1 MALINVLWDYYDAE
15 GYDSFQ
21 DAANNV
27 KAKYAASMQTDGF
40 FMWVMPK
47 EKKRHYAYN
56 PIIFKAYY
64 CKVTTSNPSR
74 TMQGSFVLNSTTY
87 YYYVADGTAASDPES
102 VEASL
107 TLYSDSALTKD
118 IATLKADT
126 LQGVATFNAAAVV
139 RSLLAQDY
147 LSMPFS
153 SSSVIITETNK
164 STLNIF
170 YATNLKVSGSHN
182 TSYLTYYVE
191 NAVAQTGNNGE
202 KKFVGQYFLQDHREL
217 IVNVHKT
224 EAGLVVED
232 AFPRITMLSGAIGTW
247 DVYWYTPGGRSYMN
261 ITWGIG
267 AFELRVAQEKTM
279 MMQELV
285 EYTADFVTYNNI
297 DGTGINGLVAQ
308 ANIESDRRPFKVRII
323 DCPFEQTFPIRWRN
337 RKGVAEYYTFLGN
350 GYKIKESKTTGVKDR
365 YIEDASLV
373 NTNRIPYAIDASRKL
388 KLGINNATTEEID
401 VLTKLPYSPWIEWYD
416 YANMMWTRVTVAEF
430 KNTEQMNNPG
440 NDFEI
445 TFECP
450 AVNTQFE

>member
-1 MALINVLWDYYDAE
+1 M
-15 GYDSFQ
+15 
-21 DAANNV
+21 
-27 KAKYAASMQTDGF
+27 
-40 FMWVMPK
+40 
-47 EKKRHYAYN
+47 
-56 PIIFKAYY
+56 
-64 CKVTTSNPSR
+64 
-74 TMQGSFVLNSTTY
+74 
-87 YYYVADGTAASDPES
+87 
-102 VEASL
+102 EASL

-191 NAVAQTGNNGE
+191 NAVAQTGNDGE

-224 EAGLVVED
+224 EAGSVVED

-323 DCPFEQTFPIRWRN
+323 NCPFEQTFPIRWRN

-365 YIEDASLV
+365 YIEDASL
-373 NTNRIPYAIDASRKL
+373 ASRKL

>member
-21 DAANNV
+21 AAADNV

-64 CKVTTSNPSR
+64 CKVATSNPSR
-74 TMQGSFVLNSTTY
+74 TMQGSFVLNGTTY
-87 YYYVADGTAASDPES
+87 YYYVADGSSASDPES
-102 VEASL
+102 VEVSL
-107 TLYSDSALTKD
+107 TLYKDSALSQS

-126 LQGVATFNAAAVV
+126 MRGMATLNAAVVV
-139 RSLLAQDY
+139 RSLLAQNY
-147 LSMPFS
+147 LSQSFVS
-153 SSSVIITETNK
+153 SSSLITDDNK
-164 STLNIF
+164 SILNIF
-170 YATNLKVSGSHN
+170 YATNLKISGSHN

-191 NAVAQTGNNGE
+191 NAVAQTGNDGE
-202 KKFVGQYFLQDHREL
+202 KKFAGQYFLQDHREL

-247 DVYWYTPGGRSYMN
+247 DIYWYTPGGRSYMN
-261 ITWGIG
+261 VTWGIG
-267 AFELRVAQEKTM
+267 AFEFRVAQVRTM

-297 DGTGINGLVAQ
+297 DGTGINGVVAQ
-308 ANIESDRRPFKVRII
+308 ANIESDRRPFNLRII
-323 DCPFEQTFPIRWRN
+323 DCPFELTFPIRWRN

-416 YANMMWTRVTVAEF
+416 YANMMWTRVSVAEF
-430 KNTEQMNNPG
+430 KNTEQMNSAG